1 MKIVKRLEY
10 WWRHHIVYPALKWIF
25 HNTEIKIPI
34 DLKTIK
40 SILILRYDRI
50 GDMIV
55 TTPVFKGLKDANPQ
69 LRIGV
74 LASRANAEIISCNPY
89 VDSIHILPIHWWQLV
104 REIFRT
110 RKEHYDIVLNFIF
123 NRTTSGGVLS
133 NLIAPDGIKIGQGD
147 EKYRFYF
154 NKVLSLDR
162 FNKHMVSIHASYLN
176 KAVGVDMSSSDS
188 NYKIFIDNKTHKKI
202 STFLESNRLKPRHMQ
217 RSDLLPY
224 IVFNLSAS
232 NQWTRFS
239 LKQVEELGI
248 ILKNLATY
256 RIIIITDPGD
266 HEMRKKARDL
276 CLQDRFLSFPG
287 QGSAT
292 LLEIAALIEGA
303 QFVISPDTS
312 IVHFASAMSTPVLGF
327 YTSTKDNHEWLPHNV
342 KYKIVISD
350 ANKPTS
356 SILVSRMKKE
366 IDEFIQTL

>member
-1 MKIVKRLEY
+1 MIKRLEY

-25 HNTEIKIPI
+25 HNAEIKTPI
-34 DLKTIK
+34 DLQTIK

-55 TTPVFKGLKDANPQ
+55 TTPVFKSLKDANPQ
-69 LRIGV
+69 LKIGV
-74 LASRANAEIISCNPY
+74 LASRTNAEIISCNPY
-89 VDSIHILPIHWWQLV
+89 VDNIHILPAHWWQIL
-104 REIFRT
+104 REIFKARN
-110 RKEHYDIVLNFIF
+110 EHYDVVLNFIF

-154 NKVLSLDR
+154 NRLLSLER
-162 FNKHMVSIHASYLN
+162 VNNHMVSIHASFLK
-176 KAVGVDMSSSDS
+176 KAVGVDMSSSES
-188 NYKIFIDNKTHKKI
+188 NYKIFIDNETQKKI
-202 STFLESNRLKPRHMQ
+202 SSFLESNRLRPRYIQ
-217 RSDLLPY
+217 RSDFLPY

-239 LKQVEELGI
+239 SKQVDELGI
-248 ILKNLATY
+248 YLKNLTTL
-256 RIIIITDPGD
+256 RIVIITDPGD
-266 HEMRKKARDL
+266 HEMHKAAHDL
-276 CLQDRFLSFPG
+276 CAQDRFLSFPER
-287 QGSAT
+287 GSAT

-327 YTSTKDNHEWLPHNV
+327 YTSTKDNHEWLPYNV

-356 SILVSRMKKE
+356 SIPVSRMIKE
-366 IDEFIQTL
+366 IDEYLETL